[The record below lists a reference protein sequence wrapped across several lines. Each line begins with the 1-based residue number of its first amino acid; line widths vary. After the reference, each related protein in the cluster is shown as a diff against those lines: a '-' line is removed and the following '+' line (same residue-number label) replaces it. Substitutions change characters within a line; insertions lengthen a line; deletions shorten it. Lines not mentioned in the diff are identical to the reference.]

1 MCKYNPIWVTRKMI
15 KEKKLY
21 LCNCCKQ
28 TGVRSYKSKVF
39 ESFFCPRCKKISTLF
54 LPTQAIQN
62 QQPINHLSDQKEPE
76 SAVRV
81 PAIPEAHET
90 YRTNAEPIEIDVI
103 CESEKALF
111 TIRDVLIFVAGLII
125 GLLII
130 KITMGK

>member
-1 MCKYNPIWVTRKMI
+1 MI

-21 LCNCCKQ
+21 LCNGCKQ

-54 LPTQAIQN
+54 LPTQTIQN
-62 QQPINHLSDQKEPE
+62 QPPVNYLTDQKEPE
-76 SAVRV
+76 SVII
-81 PAIPEAHET
+81 PAILEAHET
-90 YRTNAEPIEIDVI
+90 CRPNAEPIKIDVV

-111 TIRDVLIFVAGLII
+111 TIRDVFIFVAGLIV

-130 KITMGK
+130 KTTTGK

>member
-1 MCKYNPIWVTRKMI
+1 MI

-21 LCNCCKQ
+21 LCNGCKQ

-54 LPTQAIQN
+54 LPTQTIQN
-62 QQPINHLSDQKEPE
+62 QQTVNYHSDHKDPK
-76 SAVRV
+76 SAVKV
-81 PAIPEAHET
+81 TPIPEALET
-90 YRTNAEPIEIDVI
+90 YKPNAEPIEIDVV

-111 TIRDVLIFVAGLII
+111 TIRDVFIFVAGLIV

-130 KITMGK
+130 KTTTGK

>member
-1 MCKYNPIWVTRKMI
+1 MI

-21 LCNCCKQ
+21 LCNGCKQ

-54 LPTQAIQN
+54 LPTQTIQN
-62 QQPINHLSDQKEPE
+62 QQPVNYLSDQKEPE
-76 SAVRV
+76 SAIII

-90 YRTNAEPIEIDVI
+90 YRPNAEPIQIDVV
-103 CESEKALF
+103 CESEKSLF
-111 TIRDVLIFVAGLII
+111 TIRDVFIFVAGLIV

-130 KITMGK
+130 KTTTGK

>member
-1 MCKYNPIWVTRKMI
+1 MI

-21 LCNCCKQ
+21 LCNGCKQ

-39 ESFFCPRCKKISTLF
+39 ESFFCPKCKKISTLF
-54 LPTQAIQN
+54 LPTQTIQN
-62 QQPINHLSDQKEPE
+62 QPLVNYLTDQKEPE
-76 SAVRV
+76 SVII

-90 YRTNAEPIEIDVI
+90 YRPNAEPIQIDEV

-111 TIRDVLIFVAGLII
+111 TIRDVFIFVSGLIV

-130 KITMGK
+130 KTTTGK